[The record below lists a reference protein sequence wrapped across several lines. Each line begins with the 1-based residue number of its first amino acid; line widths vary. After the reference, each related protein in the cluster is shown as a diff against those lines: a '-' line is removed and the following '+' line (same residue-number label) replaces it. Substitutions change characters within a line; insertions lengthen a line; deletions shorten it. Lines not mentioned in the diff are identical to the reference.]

1 MIISSLD
8 WGIVALSLIIT
19 LGIGWYAAKKTDD
32 TSGDYFLSGRNMPW
46 WLLGIS
52 MVATTFAADTP
63 NLVTEIVRKNG
74 VSGNWVWW
82 AFLLT
87 GMLTVFV
94 YARLWRRAG
103 ITTDLEFYEL
113 RYGGKPASFLRGF
126 RAIYLG
132 VVFNVIV
139 MAAVFVAGIKIAGV
153 MLGAQPW
160 QVVVGCSL
168 ITLLY
173 TMAGGLRAVILTDL
187 FQFALA
193 MLGTIWAAIYLINL
207 PEIDGLSQLLDHASV
222 REKSAF
228 LPDFSDHSTLIPL
241 FIIPIAVQWW
251 NVWYPG
257 AEPGGGG
264 YIAQRMLSAKD
275 EQNAVWATLLF
286 NFAHYALRPWPWI
299 LIALASLVI
308 YPDLGSLELAF
319 PAMDS
324 ALIKDDLAFPAM
336 LTLLPAGLLG
346 IVIASLISALMSTIS
361 THLNWGASYVVKDFV
376 VRFFAPDMPENKQ
389 VSLGRWTTLV
399 LVVMASAVALWMSS
413 ALQAFNILLQIGAG
427 TGLIFILR
435 WFWWRINAWSE
446 ITAMTVSFV
455 IALVFEFSDLNI
467 LPGEFKLIVGIVITT
482 FAWLLVTFLTPP
494 TEDSILR
501 DFCQK
506 IKPYPYGWK
515 TYINETTFSTT
526 SLGKDISK
534 MIVGTFGIY
543 AVLFGTGYLLYGNY
557 RGFMI
562 GLITAVA
569 SFFFLIQK
577 PGK

>member
-1 MIISSLD
+1 MIISLLD
-8 WGIVALSLIIT
+8 WAIIAISLLIT
-19 LGIGWYAAKKTDD
+19 LGIGWYAARQTDN
-32 TSGDYFLSGRNMPW
+32 TSGDYFLSGRSMPW

-63 NLVTEIVRKNG
+63 NLVTEIVRQNG

-113 RYGGKPASFLRGF
+113 RYGGKAASFLRGF

-132 VVFNVIV
+132 VLFNVIV
-139 MAAVFVAGIKIAGV
+139 MAAVYVAGIKIGGI
-153 MLGAQPW
+153 MLGAEPW
-160 QVVVGCSL
+160 QVVLVCSI

-187 FQFALA
+187 FQFGLA
-193 MLGTIWAAIYLINL
+193 MFGTIWAAVYLINL
-207 PEIDGLSQLLDHASV
+207 PEISGLDQMLTHASV
-222 REKSAF
+222 RGKTGF
-228 LPDFSDHSTLIPL
+228 LPDFSDSSTLVPL

-275 EQNAVWATLLF
+275 EKNAVWATLLF

-299 LIALASLVI
+299 LIALASLII
-308 YPDLGSLELAF
+308 YPDLASLQLAF
-319 PAMDS
+319 PGVDEG
-324 ALIKDDLAFPAM
+324 LIKDDLAFPAM

-346 IVIASLISALMSTIS
+346 IVVASLISALMSTIS

-376 VRFFAPDMPENKQ
+376 VRFFQPDMSEKEQ
-389 VSLGRWTTLV
+389 VNLGRWTTLI
-399 LVVMASAVALWMSS
+399 LVVLASLVALWMSS

-446 ITAMTVSFV
+446 ITAMVVSFI
-455 IALVFEFSDLNI
+455 IALIFEFTSLQS
-467 LPGEFKLIVGIVITT
+467 LTGEVKLISGILITT
-482 FAWLLVTFLTPP
+482 IAWLIVTFSTQP
-494 TEDSILR
+494 TEDKILFQ
-501 DFCQK
+501 FCKK
-506 IKPYPYGWK
+506 IRPYSMGWK
-515 TYINETTFSTT
+515 NYITDANNNEQ
-526 SLGKDISK
+526 SLGRDILK
-534 MIVGTFGIY
+534 MIVGTFGVY
-543 AVLFGTGYLLYGNY
+543 SVLFGTGYLLYGNY
-557 RGFMI
+557 MGFSV
-562 GLITAVA
+562 GLVIAILSTV
-569 SFFFLIQK
+569 FC
-577 PGK
+577 